1 MYRDSGGGLQILI
14 VDDDE
19 DIRISLSAF
28 LRSWRYVV
36 VQASN
41 GEEAWNILQTTD
53 ISFVIS
59 DWSMPVLNGIDLCN
73 RIRAASF
80 DRYIYFI
87 LLTANTEKT
96 DMIAGM
102 EAGADDFLGK
112 PFDHNELRVCIRAG
126 ERILLLEQRLKHQQK
141 QLVETNAALIQTEK
155 LATLGAIAGSV
166 AHELNSPLGAIL
178 NASERIQA
186 ALGNPYENNFPSA
199 FAGIEGFE
207 EMKEDLELLMNA
219 ALHCRS
225 VVADLLSS
233 ARTPAEYETC
243 TLPEV
248 MQGWLRLYRKQ
259 LELYGI
265 EYDFFADESRRLA
278 LSYPAL
284 SQVLTNVLMNAR
296 DALIESTDDKPRQIS
311 LHTEADPTHCI
322 ITVRDTG
329 PGIAPQME
337 ERLFHAFAT
346 SKEQGKGTG
355 LGLWVSR
362 SLLQKI
368 GGGIVLRNYNGGAEA
383 VIIVP
388 FADAISSPIL

>member
-14 VDDDE
+14 VDDHE

-28 LRSWRYVV
+28 LRSWRYTV

-41 GEEAWNILQTTD
+41 GEEAWEILQTSD

-178 NASERIQA
+178 NASERIQSM
-186 ALGNPYENNFPSA
+186 LDNPLEHGFLSA
-199 FAGIEGFE
+199 FAGKVGFE
-207 EMKEDLELLMNA
+207 EMKEDLELLISA

-233 ARTPAEYETC
+233 ARTPSENETC

-248 MQGWLRLYRKQ
+248 VQGWLRLYRKQ

-265 EYDFFADESRRLA
+265 EYDFSADESRRLA

-311 LHTEADPTHCI
+311 LHTEADQSHCI

-337 ERLFHAFAT
+337 EQLFNAFAT

-362 SLLQKI
+362 SLLQKA
-368 GGGIVLRNYNGGAEA
+368 GGGIVLRNYDGGAEA
-383 VIIVP
+383 VMIIP